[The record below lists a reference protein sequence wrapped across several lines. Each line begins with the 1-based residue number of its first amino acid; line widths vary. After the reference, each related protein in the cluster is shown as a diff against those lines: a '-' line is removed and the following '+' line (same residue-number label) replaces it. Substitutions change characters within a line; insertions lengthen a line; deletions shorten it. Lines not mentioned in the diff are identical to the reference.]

1 MSTPSS
7 PTAPTLEERLEALS
21 REVALIADFVREERA
36 RRESRHD
43 LMRDLD
49 YILPEAVEALT
60 EELRDLEDSVQL
72 RDLLH
77 LGRVFLRN
85 VRNLIWLLEQLESL
99 RDLLKDSELIVH
111 EAVPALM
118 ETLEQLEKRR
128 YFAFFKEVLR
138 IVDNILTHYTPED
151 ARLLADNIV
160 LIVDTIRELTQP
172 DVMTLLQ
179 EFTDTFR
186 EVTEQPEAVDTS
198 MRSVIRLLRDPHVRR
213 GLVITMQTLRLIS
226 MGRGEIARR
235 NGSRNKTHSETNTG
249 R

>member
-1 MSTPSS
+1 MSMQS
-7 PTAPTLEERLEALS
+7 PTAPTIEERLDALS
-21 REVALIADFVREERA
+21 REVAEIAAYIREERA
-36 RRESRHD
+36 RRESQRD

-49 YILPEAVEALT
+49 HILPEAMAALT
-60 EELRDLEDSVQL
+60 EELQDLEGVEL
-72 RDLLH
+72 RDLVH

-85 VRNLIWLLEQLESL
+85 VPNLIWLLEQLESL
-99 RDLLKDSELIVH
+99 RDLLKDSQLIMH

-118 ETLEQLEKRR
+118 ETLDQLEKRQ
-128 YFAFFKEVLR
+128 YFAFFKEALR

-160 LIVDTIRELTQP
+160 LIVDTIRDLTQP

-186 EVTEQPEAVDTS
+186 EVTEQPEAVDVS
-198 MRSVIRLLRDPHVRR
+198 MKSIFRLLRDPHVRR

-235 NGSRNKTHSETNTG
+235 TPSGNGANNQA
-249 R
+249 

>member
-1 MSTPSS
+1 MSMQS
-7 PTAPTLEERLEALS
+7 PTAPTIEERLDALS
-21 REVALIADFVREERA
+21 REVTEIAAYIREERA
-36 RRESRHD
+36 RRESQRD

-49 YILPEAVEALT
+49 HILPEAMAALT
-60 EELRDLEDSVQL
+60 EELQDLEGAVQL
-72 RDLLH
+72 RDLVH

-99 RDLLKDSELIVH
+99 RDLLKDSQLIMH

-118 ETLEQLEKRR
+118 ETLDQLEKRQ
-128 YFAFFKEVLR
+128 YFAFFKEALR

-186 EVTEQPEAVDTS
+186 EVTEQPEAVDVS
-198 MRSVIRLLRDPHVRR
+198 IRNILRLLRDPHVRR

-226 MGRGEIARR
+226 MGRGQIARHASSG
-235 NGSRNKTHSETNTG
+235 NGANNQS
-249 R
+249 